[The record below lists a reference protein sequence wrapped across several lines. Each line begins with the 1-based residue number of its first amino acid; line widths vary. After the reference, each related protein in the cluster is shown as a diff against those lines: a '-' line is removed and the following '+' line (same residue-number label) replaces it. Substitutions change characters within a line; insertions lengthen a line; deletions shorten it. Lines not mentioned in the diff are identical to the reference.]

1 MVGFP
6 FGVKPIAIRAQC
18 VYPHRDAQSFGPS
31 CERAGISR
39 PLRKTGG
46 RSCATMG
53 EMCIRDSPG
62 VALLYGFTARAY
74 AFTLAPRNTRPVVA
88 MGSKPVICV
97 SW

>member
-1 MVGFP
+1 MRDRTHMSENVVGFP

-53 EMCIRDSPG
+53 APDFRRSRRTPWTKHASPP
-62 VALLYGFTARAY
+62 LM
-74 AFTLAPRNTRPVVA
+74 P
-88 MGSKPVICV
+88 
-97 SW
+97 